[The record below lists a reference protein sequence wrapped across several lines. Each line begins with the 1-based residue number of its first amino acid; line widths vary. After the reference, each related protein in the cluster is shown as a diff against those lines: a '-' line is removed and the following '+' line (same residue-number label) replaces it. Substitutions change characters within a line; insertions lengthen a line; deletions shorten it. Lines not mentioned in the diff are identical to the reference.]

1 MHDTQKRCYSDQSC
15 TMHSM
20 DPNGFSE
27 PKHVVRKQAGW
38 CNDWS
43 IRSLSTTSVATKL
56 ERGGNF
62 LHQCLA
68 PGCSQRC
75 RARQGMAEQGR
86 LHQEKDNHI
95 IPYRTERTWHLQWNI
110 LDSMTL
116 NVFQSVTF
124 LHPQKLQNIVQCS
137 ALDFAHLANLDN
149 KISHE
154 AFLKTHPWDR

>member
-1 MHDTQKRCYSDQSC
+1 
-15 TMHSM
+15 
-20 DPNGFSE
+20 
-27 PKHVVRKQAGW
+27 
-38 CNDWS
+38 
-43 IRSLSTTSVATKL
+43 
-56 ERGGNF
+56 
-62 LHQCLA
+62 
-68 PGCSQRC
+68 
-75 RARQGMAEQGR
+75 MAEQGR

-124 LHPQKLQNIVQCS
+124 LHLQKLQNIVQCS

-154 AFLKTHPWDR
+154 AFLETHP

>member
-1 MHDTQKRCYSDQSC
+1 M
-15 TMHSM
+15 
-20 DPNGFSE
+20 
-27 PKHVVRKQAGW
+27 HVVRKQAGW

-124 LHPQKLQNIVQCS
+124 LHLQKLQNIVQHWILRIWQIWITKYHMRLS
-137 ALDFAHLANLDN
+137 WRLTLE
-149 KISHE
+149 I
-154 AFLKTHPWDR
+154 DR